1 MVKTKEPEQPAAEQ
15 PAAASDKSFE
25 RRKRQAEALRRN
37 LLLRKAQA
45 RRREN
50 YRHGD
55 GAPAGEG
62 C

>member
-1 MVKTKEPEQPAAEQ
+1 MAQDKTRTDRPVKTG
-15 PAAASDKSFE
+15 AAALD

-45 RRREN
+45 RRR
-50 YRHGD
+50 D
-55 GAPAGEG
+55 GRPDDGTPPDEA

>member
-1 MVKTKEPEQPAAEQ
+1 MTQDKTRSERPAAS
-15 PAAASDKSFE
+15 ADKALD

-45 RRREN
+45 RSRD
-50 YRHGD
+50 D
-55 GAPAGEG
+55 GAGADDAPPDEG